1 MRNKNFIKAFVFL
14 FVVVVLLLSVNSI
27 ITFTGKVITESQS
40 SVQNSNFMLDS
51 FRRTNLESIN
61 SVNLHGEIPSSVTQ
75 INMNT
80 FQEGNLFE
88 TESQEP
94 SLNYSGFIVELKE
107 EPRVKKRVELEELA
121 KKNQEIID
129 TYPVYSPIKV
139 LNLISGVD
147 EKNLDIFI
155 ASAQQRQISE
165 KEKVKSE
172 VVNLVQ
178 EKINQGKN
186 PLTGNAIF
194 EDTQINPENIIT
206 AEFQELFNGFAIN
219 VDEETAREIGE
230 IEGVKRVWPNMIVQA
245 TLMDSVPLIQEGI
258 PSGQLDFEGNDCT
271 ISRKE
276 CLTGKGVKIAILD
289 TGVDYTHPDLGGC
302 TLEQVL
308 AGTCEKVISGQNFV
322 WENGFLYPNK
332 FLDDYGHGTHCAATA
347 AGEGVLKGV
356 APEAKILAYKVLNS
370 EGSGT
375 YGWILGGIEKSIEN
389 NADILSLSFGSIYGN
404 PDDPL
409 SQAVDNAVLVGKVV
423 VVAAGNDGED
433 GKETIGSP
441 GVARRVITV
450 GAVTKNDFLA
460 YFSSKGPVRWKNSE
474 GIEQELVKPDVLA
487 PGVSICAAQASQ
499 DKIWQEVY
507 TYYDENIH
515 CIDETHIS
523 ISGTSMATPHV
534 AGTAALLKQKN
545 MSLSPEEIKQ
555 ILKMN
560 SIDLGLSIFE
570 QGMGRINVSK
580 SLREEVPLVSVNVF
594 LSGDILRFQGSVQS
608 LEPRKYY
615 LEYFNRYS
623 SLWESV
629 SSELTS
635 GEFDLE
641 MSKGHFNNERGLFRI
656 KTLFPNKKEFYYYF
670 FSPYLNNFDI
680 ERVGLISPY
689 MTSPL
694 EQVTLDVNTDYIYP
708 SYDIE
713 IKKPFEEDWEIIYS
727 SSEPLKKGQTITF
740 QTGNFLAGKY
750 TLRLVAK
757 RADSTKVISPSFFAV
772 FIEMSAE
779 DKIKPLNFKVYPL
792 SPSFLKGDDN
802 YLVLA
807 ETAETSEMDGVPRWK
822 IHVFKG
828 DEEISLIDE
837 LKNKNFHP
845 LLIYPLSDYGHIG
858 FLPFF
863 KAEELSLFLL
873 SEVDD
878 TQRYSSY
885 DSYLRLGE
893 VNLQGEYLDS
903 WPYHLVEG
911 LLNQFWF
918 KQLIKSPEKNFFWGF
933 YGNNSFFKEYMALP
947 PGEKSSVYCLYTNK
961 YIQSLEKEF
970 FIFDNSG
977 NLIKKISD
985 KIFKEGEIDFDDC
998 SYRLAHYSI
1007 YFKDNES
1014 EYLLSSLW
1022 RRSNSDE
1029 DLLEPGQ
1036 VSVWDAGELT
1046 LDLVDLK
1053 EGKIIASKEIKEVGG
1068 DWIEASPNPLVIN
1081 SSGEIIFVLPIN
1093 KHPSAGDAWYLDNQS
1108 SEMYLLDKELQIIR
1122 KTTPVRGYVLST
1134 EPVVLEQDSKI
1145 YLVARY
1151 YRGISRRDLKTKLI
1165 ISDLEGNIV
1174 REFGQEQSSTSELTT
1189 LQSRA
1194 IVTGDINNDGITE
1207 IITFIGEVDSEGSSW
1222 IKIYNFFGELVREI
1236 EIPNLYFASIT
1247 DQISLGDY
1255 DKNGKL
1261 DLSLIL
1267 NEYYRDGPFGKEG
1280 NSTLYRFD
1288 LGYDYLPENLYWPDF
1303 YDSQNSRYYNSVQSQ
1318 IQLPFLD
1325 VTAPIYSDA
1334 NHSNTTTGQA
1344 TEFSV
1349 LWGDETSLNPNGKY
1363 IFSTNN
1369 TGIWINDS
1377 EVKFSMTPI
1386 WANVTK
1392 TLVSQVGVTIGYRW
1406 YASDNASNWNS
1417 TPIYSFVTAPS
1428 SPIPIIDKT
1437 APTYSNVGHQISLS
1451 NLKSTTIKFFSY
1463 WNDETSL
1470 NPNGQYIFSTNASG
1484 VWKNNSPIKFSITP
1498 SWANSTLTI
1507 STGAKV
1513 IGYKWYAS
1521 DNASNWNSTQVY
1533 SLKVGNI
1540 VLPPENPVP
1549 VEPPKETPNPVEPP
1563 IEEEP
1568 IPIKPTEPIKQ
1579 SGDVYPPTYMNVV
1592 HLNTYAGLPA
1602 AFSITWIDETSLTPN
1617 GEYIFSTDNSGQWV
1631 NDTPVKFGTST
1642 SAIVGKSITV
1652 PVTKILTSQ
1661 SGKTVSYRWY
1671 ASDNSGNWRA
1681 TETYSFVTKTNWR
1694 TLLSRVTGNIIRF
1707 FFKE

>member
-245 TLMDSVPLIQEGI
+245 TLMDSVPLIQDGI
-258 PSGQLDFEGNDCT
+258 PAGQLDFDGNDCT
-271 ISRKE
+271 ASGKE

-289 TGVDYTHPDLGGC
+289 TGVDYTHPDLGAC
-302 TLEQVL
+302 TTEQFL
-308 AGTCEKVISGQNFV
+308 TGKCEKVIGGYDFVTCENWDSYSGDCLILKEPDSN
-322 WENGFLYPNK
+322 P
-332 FLDDYGHGTHCAATA
+332 LDEQGHGTHCASIA
-347 AGEGVLKGV
+347 AGNGVLKGV
-356 APEAKILAYKVLNS
+356 APEAQILSYRVLNKFS
-370 EGSGT
+370 SGDS
-375 YGWILGGIEKSIEN
+375 YWVISGIERAVEDDV
-389 NADILSLSFGSIYGN
+389 DILSLSLGGYGN

-409 SQAVDNAVLVGKVV
+409 SQAVDNAVLAGKVV
-423 VVAAGNDGED
+423 VVAAGNEGPSFQ
-433 GKETIGSP
+433 TISSP
-441 GVARRVITV
+441 GCAKNAITV
-450 GAVTKNDFLA
+450 GSISKSKKLSD
-460 YFSSKGPVRWKNSE
+460 FSSKGPVVWKDLSDSE
-474 GIEQELVKPDVLA
+474 QILLKPDVLA
-487 PGVSICAAQASQ
+487 PGESICAAKSLAVSSEKPTCL
-499 DKIWQEVY
+499 DSSHVVF
-507 TYYDENIH
+507 
-515 CIDETHIS
+515 
-523 ISGTSMATPHV
+523 SGTSMATPHV
-534 AGTAALLKQKN
+534 AGAVALLKQKN
-545 MSLSPEEIKQ
+545 RDLFPQKIKEFLKEESVLPDYGPRYKYPSTDLESLFYFGSGVIHLNNLNSLEEMPSLNLEIHPIGNEINLSMFISGNNLTRYSLEYFHEYLDEWEVIHSNSLDSYLKIISLRVKKSDLDGGIALFRVKVENTLAKKFYFYNSLSKIENFEMDKIGVIENQILFDNESVYVKHINDKEEYKNFLIYYKEYLDVGDSSHIFYPEEEWH
-555 ILKMN
+555 LLDASFLESEN
-560 SIDLGLSIFE
+560 SFKINKSFLNPSKYKFVVLANSSE
-570 QGMGRINVSK
+570 GRIVASK
-580 SLREEVPLVSVNVF
+580 SSEVGVIKDFSQNGFVKQFDFLVDMYDTPSFFTPKNTSYILFSRNTLEKLNDFWNLPHFTLQIRKFDEDYSSLNQTIKDSLIYTPLSGHINYLPFLKNQNLFIWDILHINHEAHPNFKGNYLLGVLNPQGEYQDFWPYFFEPKMVMTGNDKKLFSTEKNLILSTDCINFSHAESKDYSLEGWSESQCKFLLVFDNQGNLLHDFSSNYFKEEEVPSEVSSRGFGRHEIIYFNVSEEEFLFVLSMKALTKDNDFIKNEVSVE
-594 LSGDILRFQGSVQS
+594 IL
-608 LEPRKYY
+608 
-615 LEYFNRYS
+615 N
-623 SLWESV
+623 
-629 SSELTS
+629 LTS
-635 GEFDLE
+635 GKISNSKILINSLE
-641 MSKGHFNNERGLFRI
+641 S
-656 KTLFPNKKEFYYYF
+656 
-670 FSPYLNNFDI
+670 
-680 ERVGLISPY
+680 
-689 MTSPL
+689 
-694 EQVTLDVNTDYIYP
+694 NTFG
-708 SYDIE
+708 S
-713 IKKPFEEDWEIIYS
+713 W
-727 SSEPLKKGQTITF
+727 
-740 QTGNFLAGKY
+740 
-750 TLRLVAK
+750 
-757 RADSTKVISPSFFAV
+757 
-772 FIEMSAE
+772 
-779 DKIKPLNFKVYPL
+779 IKPLAV
-792 SPSFLKGDDN
+792 
-802 YLVLA
+802 
-807 ETAETSEMDGVPRWK
+807 
-822 IHVFKG
+822 
-828 DEEISLIDE
+828 
-837 LKNKNFHP
+837 
-845 LLIYPLSDYGHIG
+845 
-858 FLPFF
+858 
-863 KAEELSLFLL
+863 
-873 SEVDD
+873 
-878 TQRYSSY
+878 
-885 DSYLRLGE
+885 
-893 VNLQGEYLDS
+893 
-903 WPYHLVEG
+903 
-911 LLNQFWF
+911 
-918 KQLIKSPEKNFFWGF
+918 KS
-933 YGNNSFFKEYMALP
+933 
-947 PGEKSSVYCLYTNK
+947 
-961 YIQSLEKEF
+961 
-970 FIFDNSG
+970 
-977 NLIKKISD
+977 
-985 KIFKEGEIDFDDC
+985 EGEIKFVLFLGTYNGEDSSAVEMF
-998 SYRLAHYSI
+998 
-1007 YFKDNES
+1007 
-1014 EYLLSSLW
+1014 LLDSSLKT
-1022 RRSNSDE
+1022 
-1029 DLLEPGQ
+1029 LKK
-1036 VSVWDAGELT
+1036 VSLADYILW
-1046 LDLVDLK
+1046 
-1053 EGKIIASKEIKEVGG
+1053 
-1068 DWIEASPNPLVIN
+1068 SP
-1081 SSGEIIFVLPIN
+1081 
-1093 KHPSAGDAWYLDNQS
+1093 
-1108 SEMYLLDKELQIIR
+1108 
-1122 KTTPVRGYVLST
+1122 ST
-1134 EPVVLEQDSKI
+1134 VLEEEGTPYILSQFQNRKLSVSKLMI
-1145 YLVARY
+1145 F
-1151 YRGISRRDLKTKLI
+1151 
-1165 ISDLEGNIV
+1165 DLEGNKKF
-1174 REFGQEQSSTSELTT
+1174 EFDSDYQL
-1189 LQSRA
+1189 LVA
-1194 IVTGDINNDGITE
+1194 GDINNDKKTE
-1207 IITFIGEVDSEGSSW
+1207 IVLYHDGAGFNRPSLIRIHTLS
-1222 IKIYNFFGELVREI
+1222 GELIKEI
-1236 EIPNLYFASIT
+1236 KLPLPYPLFYLS
-1247 DQISLGDY
+1247 QLSLGDY
-1255 DKNGKL
+1255 NQDSKL
-1261 DLSLIL
+1261 DLSFFVHLYDSL
-1267 NEYYRDGPFGKEG
+1267 FEG
-1280 NSTLYRFD
+1280 SGFFEIDKTILYRLD
-1288 LGYDYLPENLYWPDF
+1288 LGYEYIPENLYWPSS
-1303 YDSQNSRYYNSVQSQ
+1303 YDPTFSGCYKNCQEIGGY
-1318 IQLPFLD
+1318 IEIKDTL
-1325 VTAPIYSDA
+1325 APIYSDA

-1428 SPIPIIDKT
+1428 SPIPIMDKT
-1437 APTYSNVGHQISLS
+1437 APTYSNIGHQISLS